1 MGNDRPLSH
10 PRLNANRVGNP
21 GGACARGK
29 ERGRDG
35 RSQALQGGRER
46 ESEGKQ
52 EEAVLEGGEARNGGL
67 WKAEKRRRGRRRD
80 VETEDGV
87 ASGGGEG

>member
-1 MGNDRPLSH
+1 M
-10 PRLNANRVGNP
+10 
-21 GGACARGK
+21 
-29 ERGRDG
+29 
-35 RSQALQGGRER
+35 QGGRKEEEMDVARLSRGGERER

>member
-46 ESEGKQ
+46 ERARESKRKPFWK
-52 EEAVLEGGEARNGGL
+52 EA
-67 WKAEKRRRGRRRD
+67 KREMEDCGRRKKD
-80 VETEDGV
+80 
-87 ASGGGEG
+87 GEGDGEM